1 MRVKDVAL
9 RHGLSIKSIA
19 QLVAGLAVVVLAI
32 LGLADV
38 APTFLVSMATI
49 LFGVSLLS
57 NALPAGY
64 SAPEGGIGGV
74 SSGSPT
80 VLLAGVAGVVLGV
93 LALLGASSIQL
104 VAIAVIA
111 FGRSLLIA
119 SHADVRFLAAAHG
132 NVESTLVRIV
142 RDTAR
147 NATGL
152 QTIAGMAAIVLGIL
166 ALSGFS
172 PPKLVLI
179 ALLELGCFSTLTSA
193 VIKRTFAGVSRP
205 APRA

>member
-1 MRVKDVAL
+1 MSVKDVAL
-9 RHGLSIKSIA
+9 RRGLGIKSIA

-57 NALPAGY
+57 NALPAGD
-64 SAPEGGIGGV
+64 SAPEGGV
-74 SSGSPT
+74 ASGSPT
-80 VLLAGVAGVVLGV
+80 ILLAGVAGVLLGV

-104 VAIAVIA
+104 VALAVIA
-111 FGRSLLIA
+111 FGRSLLITSNA
-119 SHADVRFLAAAHG
+119 EVRFLAATPG
-132 NVESTLVRIV
+132 NVESTLVRMV

-147 NATGL
+147 NATSL

-166 ALSGFS
+166 ALPGFS

-179 ALLELGCFSTLTSA
+179 ALLELGCFSSLTSA